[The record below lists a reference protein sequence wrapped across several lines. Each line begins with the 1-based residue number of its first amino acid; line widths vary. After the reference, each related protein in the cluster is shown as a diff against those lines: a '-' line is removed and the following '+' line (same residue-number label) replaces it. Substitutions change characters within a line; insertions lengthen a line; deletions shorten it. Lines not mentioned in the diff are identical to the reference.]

1 MGRGR
6 RRSLINQSERK
17 AVPSRGQA
25 ERGMPMVYI
34 RTPNREMKKIP
45 VPEQALEF
53 MKNMNLQQLA
63 DFLLPKDGGDKTSN
77 VSGN

>member
-6 RRSLINQSERK
+6 SHLFIQSEWR
-17 AVPSRGQA
+17 APPTRGYKH
-25 ERGMPMVYI
+25 RGMSTIYI
-34 RTPNREMKKIP
+34 RTSNREMKKIP

-53 MKNMNLQQLA
+53 MKNMNPQQLA